1 MSLKMKL
8 AEALDW
14 IVKVEGLS
22 YTQVSSKTGLSR
34 SQVYNV
40 IKKQG
45 DGVSSDKIWEAIM
58 KLDGST
64 KIELSTENERLI
76 P

>member
-1 MSLKMKL
+1 MTLKMKL
-8 AEALDW
+8 AEALEW
-14 IVKVEGLS
+14 IIHVEGLS
-22 YTQVSSKTGLSR
+22 YTQVSDRTGLSR

-40 IKKQG
+40 LKKQG
-45 DGVSSDKIWEAIM
+45 EGVSSDKIWDAIM
-58 KLDGST
+58 RLDTST